1 MDVLIAHTR
10 TWDVFDEFS
19 ARIALHH
26 AHLAHSLAKS
36 SEALGYY
43 TVAYALSEAGSFV
56 DVAATLGR
64 TELLIGLSAHSLTS
78 PTHGNVENDVRSSLP
93 ANTNNE
99 ELLALG
105 SRAVRLTKGMGG
117 TLEAAGKVI
126 QAATSTEILKAK

>member
-1 MDVLIAHTR
+1 MNVLIAHTR

-43 TVAYALSEAGSFV
+43 TVASTLSEAGSFV

-64 TELLIGLSAHSLTS
+64 AELLIGLSVQPQGS
-78 PTHGNVENDVRSSLP
+78 PTHGSVENDARPSPP
-93 ANTNNE
+93 ANANNE
-99 ELLALG
+99 ELLALS

-126 QAATSTEILKAK
+126 QGVTSTEILKAK

>member
-26 AHLAHSLAKS
+26 AHLAHSLANS

-43 TVAYALSEAGSFV
+43 TIASTLSEAGSFV

-64 TELLIGLSAHSLTS
+64 AELLIGLSVS
-78 PTHGNVENDVRSSLP
+78 PTHGNVENDARPSLP
-93 ANTNNE
+93 ANANNE

-105 SRAVRLTKGMGG
+105 YRAVRLAKGMGG

-126 QAATSTEILKAK
+126 QGATSTEILKAK